1 MIHNNIS
8 HFVILILVLIAPIVL
23 TFLLRHYYPDRR
35 WVGILLSFISIFGQ
49 FYRPG
54 AGIYFTALLLIFI
67 IWTAYFGP
75 NIYPLAFVN
84 IISAAIMAYRFMRPS
99 SIPRTPGHGPK

>member
-8 HFVILILVLIAPIVL
+8 HFLILILVLIAPIVL

-35 WVGILLSFISIFGQ
+35 WVGILLSLISIFGQ

-54 AGIYFTALLLIFI
+54 AGAYFTALLLIFI

-75 NIYPLAFVN
+75 NIYLLAIVN
-84 IISAAIMAYRFMRPS
+84 IISAGVMAYRFTRSSPS
-99 SIPRTPGHGPK
+99 AGTPTGRSN